1 MPPLQPR
8 LKRARAVTRIEIC
21 ALAPPGAKRCP
32 CHAPYAN
39 GFSLVPVDGST
50 VESWDRGVHR
60 GVLANVVITKYAVI
74 IGPNVS
80 FVNVA
85 MTTTDQKVRGTNYQ

>member
-1 MPPLQPR
+1 MSADSEQPKKSWR
-8 LKRARAVTRIEIC
+8 SPKKKILSPSVI
-21 ALAPPGAKRCP
+21 
-32 CHAPYAN
+32 
-39 GFSLVPVDGST
+39 PVDGST